1 MFSTSVMGAS
11 TMELSTGQV
20 GATGAY
26 NCQVMADGAE
36 TTGSGNAVDVAL
48 DAIVPVRGFASAFDA
63 LNDMAVLDEFWCQ
76 VDEFAFRPECYPRRN
91 KYFYGSNNCGTSN
104 SSAQILNKGLLSARL
119 QPREGSEYFI
129 ALVGIANSLMAEFG
143 LKR

>member
-1 MFSTSVMGAS
+1 MMGAS

-36 TTGSGNAVDVAL
+36 TTGSGNAVDMAL
-48 DAIVPVRGFASAFDA
+48 DAIVPVRGFAPTFDA

-76 VDEFAFRPECYPRRN
+76 VDEFAFRPECD
-91 KYFYGSNNCGTSN
+91 
-104 SSAQILNKGLLSARL
+104 SASYKNVRSPLDCSATDAVFERLDQLNLGARL
-119 QPREGSEYFI
+119 QQPECKKNF
-129 ALVGIANSLMAEFG
+129 FPG
-143 LKR
+143 LGVTYV